1 MKLDKITAYI
11 KPVKDFIVRYAVLVF
26 VLSMVCIFGFMTLRI
41 AHYSNAEPTEIQ
53 IEDKKAS
60 LRVIS
65 LDENA
70 IEKIEQLK
78 AKNISIE
85 SLFSSGRD
93 NPFE

>member
-1 MKLDKITAYI
+1 MKIEKMTTYI
-11 KPVKDFIVRYAVLVF
+11 KPIKNFIVRYAVLLF
-26 VLSMVCIFGFMTLRI
+26 VLSVVGVFSFMTLRI

-53 IEDKKAS
+53 IEYEKAS
-60 LRVIS
+60 LRVIG

-85 SLFSSGRD
+85 YLFSSGRD